1 MHLPGQFLF
10 SRPRF
15 SAFRSCINA
24 KRRSTG
30 IVLAACLTLLI
41 TGAALAQTSLTTL
54 YTFTGKNGDGANP
67 VGDLTMDSQG
77 LLYGVDPTFGRA
89 ARIYQLTPAMFGTGF
104 WSKTNLYTGSPGTPV
119 GGHLRPVILGKNGEL
134 YGTSDVCP
142 GVLHGCVFQLEP
154 PASAGGAWTMNVLYG
169 FQGETRG
176 DGKQV
181 AYGKLAMDGS
191 GNLYGVTQSGGVSAS
206 KSGGTVYQLSPP
218 ATPGGLWTEQVLY
231 RFQNVRGGFFY
242 PQVNAT
248 LGNDGALYG
257 STRLAQ
263 NQKGFSAPGVIY
275 RLAPPAVPGG
285 AWTAT
290 VIYDAI
296 AGHGFFAG
304 VSQLTMAP
312 TGTLYGVST
321 YVGGAF
327 ALTPPA
333 VPGQAWTL
341 SRLPSDTLGGPG
353 LELALDAD
361 GNLYGTDGG
370 SVYKLTHPAA
380 PGGAWTRSALHTFL
394 GGNEGSRPH
403 GRPLIDSSGN
413 VFGTTLSGGVGT
425 CRAGTGELG
434 CGTVFELQ

>member
-1 MHLPGQFLF
+1 M
-10 SRPRF
+10 
-15 SAFRSCINA
+15 
-24 KRRSTG
+24 
-30 IVLAACLTLLI
+30 
-41 TGAALAQTSLTTL
+41 AQTSLTTL
-54 YTFTGKNGDGANP
+54 YAFTGKKGDGANP

-89 ARIYQLTPAMFGTGF
+89 ARIFQLTPPTFGTGS
-104 WSKTNLYTGSPGTPV
+104 WTKTNLYTGLPGTPV
-119 GGHLRPVILGKNGEL
+119 GGHLRPVILGKNEEL

-142 GVLHGCVFQLEP
+142 FVPHGCVFQLAP
-154 PASAGGAWTMNVLYG
+154 PVSPGGTWTMNVIYG
-169 FQGETRG
+169 FQGETHG

-181 AYGKLAMDGS
+181 AYGKLAIDAN

-206 KSGGTVYQLSPP
+206 KSGGTVYELSPP
-218 ATPGGLWTEQVLY
+218 ASPGGTWAEQVLY

-263 NQKGFSAPGVIY
+263 NKYGYSAAGVIY
-275 RLAPPAVPGG
+275 RLAPPAVPGA

-296 AGHGFFAG
+296 AWHGFFAG
-304 VSQLTMAP
+304 VSQLTIAP

-327 ALTPPA
+327 ALTPSA
-333 VPGQAWTL
+333 ASGQAWTF

-353 LELALDAD
+353 LELALD
-361 GNLYGTDGG
+361 
-370 SVYKLTHPAA
+370 
-380 PGGAWTRSALHTFL
+380 
-394 GGNEGSRPH
+394 
-403 GRPLIDSSGN
+403 
-413 VFGTTLSGGVGT
+413 
-425 CRAGTGELG
+425 
-434 CGTVFELQ
+434 